1 MSAVFDIGPLTAAVN
16 RLPGVGP
23 ARAERLAHL
32 LDRPS
37 PAETRIFDILSHVPF
52 SFIDRRHRVTI
63 ADAPDKAVA
72 TVTMK
77 VVRHEKSR
85 RPGGPSRVIGDDGT
99 GELAIVFFR
108 GGEAWRLGNYPIGE
122 WVRVSGLVE
131 WWEGRPQIV
140 HPDQFAR
147 VEGPDAPFDER
158 FGLEPVYPLTQGI
171 TSGILSG
178 LIAAALEK
186 VPAVPEWL
194 DGPFVAREKLPT
206 FAEALTRLHH
216 PESAEDL
223 DSAAP
228 ARRRLAYD
236 ELLASQLALA
246 IVRDRERTHRGRAR
260 KWDAAAVDAIEAD
273 LPFSLTPSQRLALAE
288 IAADLAA
295 EHRMI
300 RLVQGDVGS
309 GKTVVAL
316 IAAAMAAGDG
326 GQTAMMA
333 PTDLVARQHF
343 ETLSRSLEAHG
354 IPVRLLTGR
363 MAEAERAETLAGLAE
378 GEIKVVVGTHALFQS
393 SVNFSD
399 LALVVVDEQHR
410 FGVHQ
415 RMALSEKGP
424 DSDLLVMTATPIP
437 RTLVLAQFGD
447 MDVSRLTD
455 KPAGRQPVETRAVSL
470 ANVSAVIERL
480 AAAVAR
486 GEKAYWVC
494 PLVED
499 NEDLELESAVNRA
512 RVLTE
517 RVGGVV
523 GLVHGRT
530 PTAERE
536 RIMNAFKDGDLS
548 VLVATTVVEVGVDVP
563 DATIMVIEHAERFG
577 LSQLHQLRGRVGRG
591 SKPST
596 CLLLYKSPLG
606 EIARQRLDTM
616 RATNDGFRIAE
627 DDLKLRGEGEILGTR
642 QSGAPSF
649 RFADLT
655 HHGDLLATASDDAR
669 LVVATDRNLERERG
683 KALRALLTLYE
694 RRRAIERLRSG

>member
-1 MSAVFDIGPLTAAVN
+1 MVFDIGPLTAPVN
-16 RLPGVGP
+16 RLQGVGP

-37 PAETRIFDILSHVPF
+37 AAETRVFDILSHCPVGV
-52 SFIDRRHRVTI
+52 IDRRHRV
-63 ADAPDKAVA
+63 AVAEAPDRAIA
-72 TVTMK
+72 TLTVK
-77 VVRHEKSR
+77 VVRHENAR
-85 RPGGPSRVIGDDGT
+85 RPGAPSRVIGEDGT

-140 HPDQFAR
+140 HPDQFAK
-147 VEGPDAPFDER
+147 VEGPDAPFDAR
-158 FGLEPVYPLTQGI
+158 FGLEPIYPLTQGL
-171 TSGILSG
+171 TAGVLSG
-178 LIAAALEK
+178 LVAAALEK
-186 VPAVPEWL
+186 IPDLPEWL
-194 DGPFVAREKLPT
+194 DGPLVKREKWPT
-206 FAEALTRLHH
+206 FAEAVAAIHR
-216 PESAEDL
+216 PEDAHDISPD
-223 DSAAP
+223 AAC
-228 ARRRLAYD
+228 RQRLAYD

-246 IVRDRERTHRGRAR
+246 IVRDRERNHRGRAR
-260 KWDAAAVDAIEAD
+260 RWDDAMIAAIEKS
-273 LPFSLTPSQRLALAE
+273 LPFSLTASQRLSLAE
-288 IAADLAA
+288 IAGDLAA

-316 IAAAMAAGDG
+316 LAAAMAAGDG

-333 PTDLVARQHF
+333 PTDLVARQHY
-343 ETLSRSLEAHG
+343 ETLSNILEPHG
-354 IPVRLLTGR
+354 IRVRLLTGR
-363 MAEAERAETLAGLAE
+363 ITEAERAEAIAGLAD
-378 GEIKVVVGTHALFQS
+378 GSVTIAVGTHALFQS
-393 SVNFSD
+393 AVTFRD

-424 DSDLLVMTATPIP
+424 HSDLLVMTATPIP
-437 RTLVLAQFGD
+437 RTMVLAQFGD

-455 KPAGRQPVETRAVSL
+455 KPAGRQPVETRAVAL
-470 ANVSAVIERL
+470 TNIDAVIERL

-499 NEDLELESAVNRA
+499 NEASELESAVNRH
-512 RVLTE
+512 RILSK
-517 RVGGVV
+517 RVGDVV
-523 GLVHGRT
+523 GLVHGKT

-536 RIMNAFKDGDLS
+536 RIMSAFKDGQIA

-591 SKPST
+591 AKAST
-596 CLLLYKSPLG
+596 CLLLYKAPLG
-606 EIARQRLDTM
+606 AIARQRLDTM

-649 RFADLT
+649 RFADLE
-655 HHGDLLATASDDAR
+655 HHAALLAIASDDAR

-683 KALRALLTLYE
+683 KALRALLTLFE